1 MSTPDIPYG
10 VLHMAKDRGPMEY
23 SITSLFQ
30 TIWSTPYGSF
40 FGVIWSALGF
50 TLEVKFFCHMEY
62 SIWLFYDAIW
72 STPYGRNQR
81 PHGVL
86 HNVINNIHCCKNTKY
101 STRLFL
107 MTSWI
112 TFSCNMEYSIWLFL
126 VP

>member
-1 MSTPDIPYG
+1 
-10 VLHMAKDRGPMEY
+10 MEY
-23 SITSLFQ
+23 SI
-30 TIWSTPYGSF
+30 WKF

-86 HNVINNIHCCKNTKY
+86 HNVINNIHSYKVLHKT
-101 STRLFL
+101 FFDDL
-107 MTSWI
+107 MDH
-112 TFSCNMEYSIWLFL
+112 FFMQYGLLHMAVF